1 MPLSISIASRFQLH
15 SESSHC
21 IFKIIN
27 FANFV
32 IISSTHTHTH
42 TLSVPVA
49 LGVYFLQ
56 KEKEEG
62 DVQLNS
68 MMAVV
73 SCPQY
78 DWRCSTC
85 DKCVNEV
92 DKSRRWVDPRP
103 CPKCK
108 KPMETWRTRDSISPI
123 IKPEG
128 SAPSPRELKVHGVP
142 LPRATGVPL
151 KRCEQPNCLRW
162 ANNGFDSCCAA
173 CTNPSLEQPAHTVQ
187 CGQRQDALQARVMRE
202 ASLPDLD
209 PPPETQ
215 PLNEH

>member
-1 MPLSISIASRFQLH
+1 M
-15 SESSHC
+15 
-21 IFKIIN
+21 
-27 FANFV
+27 
-32 IISSTHTHTH
+32 
-42 TLSVPVA
+42 
-49 LGVYFLQ
+49 
-56 KEKEEG
+56 
-62 DVQLNS
+62 NS
-68 MMAVV
+68 MMALV

-108 KPMETWRTRDSISPI
+108 KPMETWRTRESICPI
-123 IKPEG
+123 FKPEG

-215 PLNEH
+215 PVNHLLFDRSPAGAIACRCEVGDRLHRQAMEDREQRVQELKIDPTLQPVSSAS